1 MHYKRILLK
10 LSGEALMG
18 SKQFGIDTDK
28 LAAYALE
35 IKNAVD
41 ELDKVVDNLTEQINA
56 IETLLAA
63 QAVVIKDIANQVEDC
78 HDFVRDI
85 R

>member
-1 MHYKRILLK
+1 MSEPTR
-10 LSGEALMG
+10 S
-18 SKQFGIDTDK
+18 Q
-28 LAAYALE
+28 

-41 ELDKVVDNLTEQINA
+41 DLDKVVDNLTEQINA